1 MSNRKWMLA
10 AAAAVGLGLA
20 AIPFIGTRAEEPQ
33 QPGAQGQ
40 TGGATAKA
48 SPVCDGKAKKA
59 PDFTLKD
66 YTGKPVHMADYKGK
80 VVLVN
85 FWATWCGPCNYEI
98 PMFVELQQ
106 KYGARGVTFL
116 GISIDDEA
124 EALKP
129 FVDEHK
135 MNYPVLVGLG
145 HEDVQDAY
153 GPLMGVPVTVI
164 VGRDGNICTRHFGL
178 RPKDQIENNIKSLL

>member
-1 MSNRKWMLA
+1 MSDRRWMVA

-20 AIPFIGTRAEEPQ
+20 AIPFMGTRAE
-33 QPGAQGQ
+33 QPATGASSGKA
-40 TGGATAKA
+40 GATGAA
-48 SPVCDGKAKKA
+48 AVCDGKAKKA

-85 FWATWCGPCNYEI
+85 FWATWCGPCKYEI